1 MHVLNR
7 HDGGTTR
14 WIAIGT
20 ALIGSLDLVFV
31 SSYWAAAADVPP
43 VRILQSIA
51 TGVLGK
57 ASYEGG
63 AKTALLGGALH
74 YFIIA
79 MFVLA
84 YYVASRWIPALSR
97 RPVAYGLAYGL
108 LLYVLMNYIVVPLSR
123 AGQSGSFNVPWELSS
138 IAMHALIGV
147 LCALFACRAARH

>member
-1 MHVLNR
+1 MQVPGK
-7 HDGGTTR
+7 HDGWATG

-20 ALIGSLDLVFV
+20 AVTGSLDLLFA
-31 SSYWAAAADVPP
+31 SGYWAFAADVKP

-63 AKTALLGGALH
+63 AKTALLGAGLH

-84 YYVASRWIPALSR
+84 YYAAARVNPVLSR
-97 RPVAYGLAYGL
+97 RPVTLGAAYGL
-108 LLYVLMNYIVVPLSR
+108 LLYLLMNYIVVPLSR
-123 AGQSGSFNVPWELSS
+123 AGRSDAFNVPWELSS

-147 LCALFACRAARH
+147 LCAFFACRAAGR

>member
-1 MHVLNR
+1 MHVLNK
-7 HDGGTTR
+7 HGGGTTR
-14 WIAIGT
+14 WLAIGT
-20 ALIGSLDLVFV
+20 ALIGSLDLVFA
-31 SSYWAAAADVPP
+31 SSYWAIAASVPP
-43 VRILQSIA
+43 IRILQSVA

-63 AKTALLGGALH
+63 SKTAALGAGLH

-84 YYVASRWIPALSR
+84 YYVASRWIPALAQ
-97 RPVAYGLAYGL
+97 RPVACGLAYGL
-108 LLYVLMNYIVVPLSR
+108 LLYLLMNYLVLPLSR

-147 LCALFACRAARH
+147 LCGLFARRAARR

>member
-1 MHVLNR
+1 MHVLNK
-7 HDGGTTR
+7 HGGWTTR

-20 ALIGSLDLVFV
+20 ALIGTLDLVFA
-31 SSYWAAAADVPP
+31 SSYWAIAAGVPP
-43 VRILQSIA
+43 MRILQSVA

-57 ASYEGG
+57 ASYGG
-63 AKTALLGGALH
+63 GPRTALLGAALH

-84 YYVASRWIPALSR
+84 YYIASRWIPVLSR
-97 RPVAYGLAYGL
+97 RPVAYGPAYGL

-123 AGQSGSFNVPWELSS
+123 AGQSGGFNTPWELSS

-147 LCALFACRAARH
+147 LCALFARRAARP